1 MAVLPEYVMVSL
13 DDPQELQIA
22 VDVHVVAW
30 DAFVL
35 ADSVIH
41 HLRLTAVVG
50 TTQHI
55 LDRFQMGN
63 RGQKAWIVRSN
74 WTTSCSAER
83 HVTAADFQ
91 VRIDE

>member
-1 MAVLPEYVMVSL
+1 MVSL

-22 VDVHVVAW
+22 VEVHIVAW

-35 ADSVIH
+35 ADTVVH

-55 LDRFQMGN
+55 LDRFQVGN
-63 RGQKAWIVRSN
+63 RGEKAWIVRSN
-74 WTTSCSAER
+74 WTTSCSVEG
-83 HVTAADFQ
+83 HVTTADFQ

>member
-22 VDVHVVAW
+22 VEVHIVAW

-35 ADSVIH
+35 ADTVVH

-63 RGQKAWIVRSN
+63 SGQKAWIVRSN
-74 WTTSCSAER
+74 WTTSCSVDG
-83 HVTAADFQ
+83 HVTTADFQ